1 MAEFKSVL
9 RLQKVS
15 PEGKVLQEEE
25 IDLRRGIFGKGDPTE
40 ETEGTAG
47 ISYYDISDIENGN
60 VVEWVCVSDS
70 GGRYI
75 WMTKKGM
82 PGKDGDSVTIIRV
95 TESDEDGGTNVVVFS
110 NGEELSIKN
119 GKRGK
124 TGKGLDIKG
133 TYDTLEALDT
143 AVAAPVQGDMYN
155 VGTAAPYTI
164 YMYDTEHGWVS
175 QGKLQGEKG
184 TTFTPAVDADG
195 NLSWTNDGGLP
206 NPPPVNIKGAAG
218 KNGTNG
224 TSVTVTSVSES
235 EEDGGSNV
243 VTFSNGM
250 KLTVKN
256 GSDGH
261 TPEKGVDYFTAAE
274 KAAMVS
280 EAAAAIPISDY
291 VPKSGTTMTG
301 ALTAQANTNYTTRQM
316 RNVIYLAEGASVP
329 TTQNGDLVLFYK

>member
-40 ETEGTAG
+40 DTEGTAG

-75 WMTKKGM
+75 WMTKKGT
-82 PGKDGDSVTIIRV
+82 PGKDGKSVTIESI
-95 TESDEDGGTNVVVFS
+95 TESDEDGGTNVIVFS

-119 GKRGK
+119 GKRGE

-133 TYDTLEALDT
+133 TYDTLEDLDT
-143 AVAAPVQGDMYN
+143 AVTAPVQGDMYN

-175 QGKLQGEKG
+175 QGQLQGANG
-184 TTFTPAVDADG
+184 ITFTPAVDADG
-195 NLSWTNDGGLP
+195 NLSWTNDGGLQ
-206 NPPPVNIKGAAG
+206 NPPSVNIKG
-218 KNGTNG
+218 KNG

-235 EEDGGSNV
+235 EEGGGSNV
-243 VTFSNGM
+243 VKFSNGM

-261 TPEKGVDYFTAAE
+261 TPEKGVDYFTEAE

-301 ALTAQANTNYTTRQM
+301 ALTAQNNTAYTIKQV
-316 RNVIYLAEGASVP
+316 RNIILLQDGASVP
-329 TTQNGDLVLFYK
+329 ATDNGDVILFYHTI

>member
-75 WMTKKGM
+75 WMTKKGT
-82 PGKDGDSVTIIRV
+82 PGKDGKSVTIARV

-143 AVAAPVQGDMYN
+143 AVTAPVQGDMYN
-155 VGTAAPYTI
+155 VGTEAPYTI

-175 QGKLQGEKG
+175 QGQLQGANG
-184 TTFTPAVDADG
+184 ITFTPAVDADG

-206 NPPPVNIKGAAG
+206 NPPSANIKG
-218 KNGTNG
+218 KNG

-243 VTFSNGM
+243 VTFSDGM

-256 GSDGH
+256 GSNGH
-261 TPEKGVDYFTAAE
+261 TPVKGVDYFTDAE
-274 KAAMVS
+274 KAEMVS
-280 EAAAAIPISDY
+280 EAAAAIPIGDY
-291 VPKSGTTMTG
+291 VQKSGATMTG
-301 ALTAQANTNYTTRQM
+301 ALVAHANTNYTIPQV
-316 RNVIYLAEGASVP
+316 RNVIYVEEGASVP
-329 TTQNGDLVLFYK
+329 PTQDCDLVLFRK

>member
-75 WMTKKGM
+75 WMTKKGT
-82 PGKDGDSVTIIRV
+82 PGKDGKSVTIESI

-133 TYDTLEALDT
+133 TYDTLEDLDT
-143 AVAAPVQGDMYN
+143 AVTAPVQGDMYN
-155 VGTAAPYTI
+155 VGTASPYTI

-175 QGKLQGEKG
+175 QGQLQGANG
-184 TTFTPAVDADG
+184 ITFTPTVDDDG
-195 NLSWTNDGGLP
+195 NLSWTNDGGIP
-206 NPPPVNIKGAAG
+206 NPPSVNIKG
-218 KNGTNG
+218 KNGTN
-224 TSVTVTSVSES
+224 VTVTSVSES
-235 EEDGGSNV
+235 EEDGGPNV

-280 EAAAAIPISDY
+280 EAAAAIPIGDY

-301 ALTAQANTNYTTRQM
+301 KLVAQANTNYTTRQM

-329 TTQNGDLVLFYK
+329 STQNGDLVLFYK

>member
-9 RLQKVS
+9 RLQKVD

-75 WMTKKGM
+75 WMTKKGP
-82 PGKDGDSVTIIRV
+82 PGKDGESVTIESI
-95 TESDEDGGTNVVVFS
+95 TESNEDGGTNVVVFS
-110 NGEELSIKN
+110 NGITLSIKN
-119 GKRGK
+119 GKRGE

-133 TYDTLEALDT
+133 TYDTLEALNS
-143 AVAAPVQGDMYN
+143 AVTAPVQGDMYN

-175 QGKLQGEKG
+175 QGQLQGANG
-184 TTFTPAVDADG
+184 ITFTPALDADG

-206 NPPPVNIKGAAG
+206 NPHSANIKG

-243 VTFSNGM
+243 VTFSNGT

-256 GSDGH
+256 GSGGH
-261 TPEKGVDYFTAAE
+261 TPVKGEDYFTNADKQEIVTAVLDALPAAE
-274 KAAMVS
+274 GVKF
-280 EAAAAIPISDY
+280 
-291 VPKSGTTMTG
+291 G
-301 ALTAQANTNYTTRQM
+301 
-316 RNVIYLAEGASVP
+316 
-329 TTQNGDLVLFYK
+329 

>member
-75 WMTKKGM
+75 WMTKKGT
-82 PGKDGDSVTIIRV
+82 PGKDGKSVTIESI
-95 TESDEDGGTNVVVFS
+95 TESNEDGGTNVVVFS

-143 AVAAPVQGDMYN
+143 AVTAPVQGDMYN

-175 QGKLQGEKG
+175 QGQLQGANG
-184 TTFTPAVDADG
+184 ITFTPTVDDDG
-195 NLSWTNDGGLP
+195 NISWKNDGGRE
-206 NPPPVNIKGAAG
+206 NPAPKNIKG
-218 KNGTNG
+218 K
-224 TSVTVTSVSES
+224 
-235 EEDGGSNV
+235 
-243 VTFSNGM
+243 
-250 KLTVKN
+250 
-256 GSDGH
+256 
-261 TPEKGVDYFTAAE
+261 TPEKGVDYFTDADKQE
-274 KAAMVS
+274 LVKAVLD
-280 EAAAAIPISDY
+280 ELP
-291 VPKSGTTMTG
+291 V
-301 ALTAQANTNYTTRQM
+301 
-316 RNVIYLAEGASVP
+316 AEGVKF
-329 TTQNGDLVLFYK
+329 G

>member
-40 ETEGTAG
+40 DTEGTAG

-75 WMTKKGM
+75 WMTKKGT
-82 PGKDGDSVTIIRV
+82 PGKDGESVTIESI
-95 TESDEDGGTNVVVFS
+95 TESDEDGGTNVIVFS

-119 GKRGK
+119 GKRGE

-143 AVAAPVQGDMYN
+143 AVTAPVQGDMYN

-175 QGKLQGEKG
+175 QGQLQGANG
-184 TTFTPAVDADG
+184 ITFTPTVDDDG

-206 NPPPVNIKGAAG
+206 NPPSVNIKG

-243 VTFSNGM
+243 VTFSDGM

-261 TPEKGVDYFTAAE
+261 TPEKGVDYFTDAE

-291 VPKSGTTMTG
+291 VPKSGTTMIG
-301 ALTAQANTNYTTRQM
+301 ALVAHANTNYTIPQV
-316 RNVIYLAEGASVP
+316 RNVVAVEDGGTIPA
-329 TTQNGDLVLFYK
+329 TQNSDVILFFKVV

>member
-9 RLQKVS
+9 RLQKVD

-75 WMTKKGM
+75 WMTKKGT
-82 PGKDGDSVTIIRV
+82 PGKDGESVTIESI
-95 TESDEDGGTNVVVFS
+95 TESNEDGGTNVIVFS
-110 NGEELSIKN
+110 NGIQLSIKN
-119 GKRGK
+119 GKRGE

-133 TYDTLEALDT
+133 TYDTLEDLDT
-143 AVAAPVQGDMYN
+143 AVTAPVQGNMYN

-175 QGKLQGEKG
+175 QGQLQGANG
-184 TTFTPAVDADG
+184 ITFTPTVDDDG

-206 NPPPVNIKGAAG
+206 NPPSVNIKG
-218 KNGTNG
+218 KNGTN
-224 TSVTVTSVSES
+224 VTVTSVSES

-261 TPEKGVDYFTAAE
+261 TPVKGADYFTDEE

-280 EAAAAIPISDY
+280 EAAAAIPIGDY

-301 ALTAQANTNYTTRQM
+301 ELVAQANTNYTTRQM
-316 RNVIYLAEGASVP
+316 RNVIYLEEGASVP

>member
-75 WMTKKGM
+75 WMTKKGT
-82 PGKDGDSVTIIRV
+82 PGKDGKSVTIESI

-143 AVAAPVQGDMYN
+143 AVTAPVQGDMYN

-175 QGKLQGEKG
+175 QGQLQGANG
-184 TTFTPAVDADG
+184 ITFTPAVDADG
-195 NLSWTNDGGLP
+195 NLSWTNNGGLS
-206 NPPPVNIKGAAG
+206 NPPSVNIKG
-218 KNGTNG
+218 KNG

-261 TPEKGVDYFTAAE
+261 TPEKGKDYFTAEE

-280 EAAAAIPISDY
+280 EAAEAIPIGNY
-291 VPKSGTTMTG
+291 VPKAGTTMTG
-301 ALTAQANTNYTTRQM
+301 ALTAQANTNYTTRQV
-316 RNVIYLAEGASVP
+316 RNVIYLADGASVP
-329 TTQNGDLVLFYK
+329 TTQNGDLVLFHK